1 MTVYEFV
8 MNITSVTGKALP
20 PIDVYNL
27 TSILTFQGVI
37 IKVLSLDS
45 TVTNAL
51 PPDTLNYEVPLQLEI
66 INYLYY
72 KSNQLL
78 TPSTGYT
85 NTTDYTLSN
94 KVSLTILLVFQGF
107 TSSSEVD
114 ALTSFIESNA
124 FPAYMQYVLPVH
136 YNGNKYAVT
145 VDHHSHTTATQTSHN
160 PLN

>member
-1 MTVYEFV
+1 
-8 MNITSVTGKALP
+8 
-20 PIDVYNL
+20 
-27 TSILTFQGVI
+27 
-37 IKVLSLDS
+37 
-45 TVTNAL
+45 
-51 PPDTLNYEVPLQLEI
+51 VPLQVEI

-124 FPAYMQYVLPVH
+124 FPAYMQYVLPVQ

-145 VDHHSHTTATQTSHN
+145 VDHHSHTTATQNVAEPIELTSSASY
-160 PLN
+160 LSSASMGLLAWLTMMGLMGLYWSV